1 MVEHILL
8 AHQVSAE
15 TDILVVEKAISFLLK
30 GDEACKLLESK
41 DYIALR
47 KDAIS
52 DLPTKCAMLFNNLK
66 ISIHP
71 SKDKRTKDC
80 TITLSLMKP
89 KTQIPG
95 ARCSKPDSDAFQRVQ
110 LEVAKGDICH

>member
-15 TDILVVEKAISFLLK
+15 TDLTVIEKAISFLLK
-30 GDEACKLLESK
+30 EDEACKLLASD

-52 DLPTKCAMLFNNLK
+52 DLPSKCAVLFNSLK

-71 SKDKRTKDC
+71 SKDRRIKDC
-80 TITLSLMKP
+80 TITLSLIKP
-89 KTQIPG
+89 KIQMTIG
-95 ARCSKPDSDAFQRVQ
+95 SRCSKTSDTFQRMP
-110 LEVAKGDICH
+110 LEVAEGDACH